1 LKELPNAGT
10 AFIHFYC
17 SFQDPESQDPSNVFG
32 SFLSQLCRLKNEH
45 WPEIESLYHH
55 KETDHSVSSLKRLSL
70 RELEVV
76 LERVLPSF
84 SEIFVLLDA
93 PNESPSCSLIISTLT
108 RLAQTFQNMKVFIAS
123 TPETEIAESIA
134 DFPGALTV
142 SITPEMVS
150 SDIRTVVDAQIEKL
164 PKLRSLSSSLK
175 GMIRE
180 TLVNEANGM

>member
-1 LKELPNAGT
+1 
-10 AFIHFYC
+10 
-17 SFQDPESQDPSNVFG
+17 
-32 SFLSQLCRLKNEH
+32 
-45 WPEIESLYHH
+45 
-55 KETDHSVSSLKRLSL
+55 
-70 RELEVV
+70 
-76 LERVLPSF
+76 
-84 SEIFVLLDA
+84 
-93 PNESPSCSLIISTLT
+93 
-108 RLAQTFQNMKVFIAS
+108 MKIFIAS

-142 SITPEMVS
+142 SITLEMVS

>member
-10 AFIHFYC
+10 VFIHFYC

-32 SFLSQLCRLKNEH
+32 SFLSQLCHLKTEH
-45 WPEIESLYHH
+45 WPEIKSLYR
-55 KETDHSVSSLKRLSL
+55 KETDRNVSSLKRLGL

-84 SEIFVLLDA
+84 SEIFVFLDA

-108 RLAQTFQNMKVFIAS
+108 RLAQTSQNMKIFIAS
-123 TPETEIAESIA
+123 TPEIEIAESIA

-175 GMIRE
+175 GTIRE